1 MCMCI
6 RRAQSAERIAL
17 RAAIQAGKAEDSWQ
31 EAAGSGQKKELRIA
45 KLGTRPKGGCPKDN
59 CGF

>member
-1 MCMCI
+1 MCI

-17 RAAIQAGKAEDSWQ
+17 RAAIQAEDSWQ

-45 KLGTRPKGGCPKDN
+45 KLGTRPKGGSPKDN